1 MKRSFGEQFSRLRKE
16 KKFTQERIAE
26 LLGVSPQAVSKWEND
41 LSYPDIEL
49 LVDIAELLDTSI
61 DDLLG
66 AKKTE
71 VAIVPEAERKS
82 VDELFLRLIVNS
94 SDGDKVRINVPVSLL
109 IAGLELG
116 VEPQITMNHDA
127 LKSIDFQQ
135 LINMI
140 EKGVIGKLLEVESS
154 DGDIVEIFVE

>member
-127 LKSIDFQQ
+127 LKSIDFKQ